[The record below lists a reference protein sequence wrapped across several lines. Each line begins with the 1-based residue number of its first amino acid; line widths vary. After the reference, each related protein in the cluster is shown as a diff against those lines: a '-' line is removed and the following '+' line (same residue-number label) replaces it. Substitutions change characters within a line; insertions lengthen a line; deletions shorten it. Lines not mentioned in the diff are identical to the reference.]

1 MTKPSRPSSQGRE
14 AFCGVSL
21 KAVDS
26 AREAQKPAMP
36 ISLTA
41 ASAPPATMTSVS
53 PRAISRAASPSAWTP
68 VAQAVTAEWF
78 GPLNPYLMETWP
90 EARLISALGMKKGER
105 RLVRPE
111 ATVCDAS

>member
-1 MTKPSRPSSQGRE
+1 
-14 AFCGVSL
+14 
-21 KAVDS
+21 VDS

-36 ISLTA
+36 SGLTA

-53 PRAISRAASPSAWTP
+53 PNAIRRAASPSAWTP

-105 RLVRPE
+105 RRALPAPTCSE
-111 ATVCDAS
+111 AS